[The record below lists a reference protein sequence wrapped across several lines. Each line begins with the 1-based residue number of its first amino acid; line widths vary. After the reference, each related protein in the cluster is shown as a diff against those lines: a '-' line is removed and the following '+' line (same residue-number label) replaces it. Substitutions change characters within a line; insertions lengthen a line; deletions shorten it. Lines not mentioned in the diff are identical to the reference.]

1 MEPKEIVEYVLRID
15 GLEVDRGKVS
25 SMIPSIPFQ
34 DLEKA
39 RKFKYGILI
48 IFPNVKISIYERTV
62 KERRIDD

>member
-15 GLEVDRGKVS
+15 GVDRSRVS
-25 SMIPSIPFQ
+25 SMLPSIPFQ

-62 KERRIDD
+62 KEKRIDD